1 MEQPDYIEVS
11 GYISEVKFDKDQNK
25 IFLALD
31 IDGERK
37 TVEITSEQLIQ
48 FDADLQTKQSIMLK
62 YFEAWNVRKDRGLP
76 VRLQLTESQM
86 RGESHV

>member
-1 MEQPDYIEVS
+1 VEQADYIEVS

-31 IDGERK
+31 VDGERK

-48 FDADLQTKQSIMLK
+48 FDTDLQTKQSIMLK
-62 YFEAWNVRKDRGLP
+62 YFEAWNVRKNKGLP
-76 VRLQLTESQM
+76 VKLQLTEAQM
-86 RGESHV
+86 LGESHV